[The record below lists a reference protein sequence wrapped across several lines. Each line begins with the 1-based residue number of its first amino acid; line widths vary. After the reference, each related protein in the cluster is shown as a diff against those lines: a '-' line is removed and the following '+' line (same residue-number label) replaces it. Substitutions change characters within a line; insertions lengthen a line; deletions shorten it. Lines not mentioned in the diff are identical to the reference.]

1 MQIQQSAT
9 FTKTLSILNV
19 LADQGAQYCIRM
31 PDGTTYGNLQI
42 PTEQPKKKVFSKL
55 RKYGAV
61 AAHIKPYLT
70 GVKPGQVAVIPDPML
85 PDLDSNRFQSC
96 IAARCNSMWGAGSYT
111 ALKCDSGVEVLRL
124 K

>member
-9 FTKTLSILNV
+9 FTRTLSILNV
-19 LADQGAQYCIRM
+19 LANQGAKYCIQM
-31 PDGTTYGNLQI
+31 PDGTTYGNLTL
-42 PTEQPKKKVFSKL
+42 PTEAPKKKKFSKL
-55 RKYGAV
+55 REYGAV
-61 AAHIKPYLT
+61 SKHISPYLANLT
-70 GVKPGQVAVIPDPML
+70 EGQVTVIPDPML

-96 IAARCNSMWGAGSYT
+96 IAAKCNAMWGAGSYT